1 MTTQTAAL
9 STMSAM
15 STSPISLFVA
25 MPYTDLGVH
34 AKWHRPQ
41 KVEAFYQ
48 QVQQSIA
55 RRMGRAVELHI
66 EKYTP
71 ASGLVIDSMLRAIHT
86 ADVFIADLTGS
97 NANVFLELGIRYG
110 VSKKVTILTTQEDGP
125 PPFDLNQIR
134 LVRYANG
141 PTQEAENA
149 IAEIVHREL
158 DTQEGGSPVLSL
170 LNVEVVPRQKWE
182 IVAGIR
188 VDLLIAQSKLANNPH
203 ERLKVVREAV
213 QIDPLSLTA
222 RLELARV
229 LRASQDFSVALSAT
243 DDALSVFTKSAQ
255 LHKERGIILDRMMVN
270 GEYRLDDA
278 IAAFNTA
285 LKFDDKDS
293 DLHACYGGVLRRKGL
308 RSGNA
313 ERIHYLEEALT
324 HYRTSAALE
333 RHSTYAGLNVLRLLM
348 LLPDSPGDLGGN
360 VNDYMRRM
368 FHLCAFEVADS
379 QLKSEDG
386 LWWRMF
392 DLADVQALMNDGE
405 MALETYRTAIAA
417 IPPALR
423 TDTLVSPIRS
433 WKELIEA
440 GSLDKQVAK
449 NAEGILSL
457 LTAHC
462 CPTSKR

>member
-1 MTTQTAAL
+1 MTTQTAAPP
-9 STMSAM
+9 AM
-15 STSPISLFVA
+15 STNPISVFVA
-25 MPYTDLGVH
+25 MPYTDLGKH
-34 AKWHRPQ
+34 AKWRKPQ
-41 KVEAFYQ
+41 KVEAFYE
-48 QVQQSIA
+48 QVRQCIA
-55 RRMGRAVELHI
+55 RKMGRTVELHI
-66 EKYTP
+66 EKYTS

-110 VSKKVTILTTQEDGP
+110 VSKKVTILTTQEDEP

-149 IAEIVHREL
+149 IAEIIHKEL

-170 LNVEVVPRQKWE
+170 LDVEVVPRQKWE

-188 VDLLIAQSKLANNPH
+188 VDLLIAESRRANNRH
-203 ERLKVVREAV
+203 ERLNLVREAV

-229 LRASQDFSVALSAT
+229 LRACQDFDVALSAT
-243 DDALSVFTKSAQ
+243 DDALRVFAKSAQ
-255 LHKERGIILDRMMVN
+255 LHKERGIILDRMVVN

-278 IAAFNTA
+278 IAAFGTA
-285 LKFDDKDS
+285 LKFDDQDA

-308 RSGNA
+308 RSGSA
-313 ERIHYLEEALT
+313 ERIRYLEEALT
-324 HYRTSAALE
+324 QYRTSAALE
-333 RHSTYAGLNVLRLLM
+333 RHSTYAGLNVLRLL
-348 LLPDSPGDLGGN
+348 LLMPDSPRDLGGN
-360 VNDYMRRM
+360 VDDYMKRM

-392 DLADVQALMNDGE
+392 DLADVQALMNDGGT
-405 MALETYRTAIAA
+405 ALETYQKAIAA

-433 WKELIEA
+433 WKELVEA
-440 GSLDKQVAK
+440 GSLDKQVTK
-449 NAEGILSL
+449 NAQDILNL
-457 LTAHC
+457 LAVHSS
-462 CPTSKR
+462 PPWK